1 MPHPRL
7 RDRFLAAAVAAC
19 LGVGCFGAV
28 LAGCAQPAPP
38 APAGTGQVCCAPP
51 DDGPDVVGGIATA
64 HDGWDIAFVNY
75 MAPHDAVAGQMAALA
90 QSQAASPQIK
100 TLAGVIDAEPG
111 DRFLELSAMAT
122 AWRQP
127 VPSTDPAAAAGHDH
141 GGGRTEADDLA
152 ALTPL
157 TGAAFDRTFLDV
169 MIRHHRAGLEQAR
182 ATIDNGTNPQAKQ
195 VAQEL
200 VTDQTDEL
208 ARMQQMQQIGAA

>member
-1 MPHPRL
+1 MPHRHL
-7 RDRFLAAAVAAC
+7 RARSVAAAAC
-19 LGVGCFGAV
+19 LGAL
-28 LAGCAQPAPP
+28 LAGCAQPAP
-38 APAGTGQVCCAPP
+38 APPPGSGQVCCAPP

-90 QSQAASPQIK
+90 QTRAASQEIK
-100 TLAGVIDAEPG
+100 SLAGVIDAEPG
-111 DRFLELSAMAT
+111 NRFLELSAMAT
-122 AWRQP
+122 AWGQP

-169 MIRHHRAGLEQAR
+169 MIRHHEAGMKQAR
-182 ATIDNGTNPQAKQ
+182 ATVDNGTNPQAKQ
-195 VAQEL
+195 VARAL
-200 VTDQTDEL
+200 VTDQTAEL
-208 ARMQQMQQIGAA
+208 ARMQQTRLPGAA